1 MQYYTYKGK
10 IPSKRNFAK
19 KRIKSSFSHIE
30 SEENKWLKLSVPA
43 KNGNVFYKAGA
54 DGMFKAIFGDEQN
67 KLEIA
72 KNMLLEDID
81 IETISKVTDLS
92 KEEIEGLK

>member
-1 MQYYTYKGK
+1 
-10 IPSKRNFAK
+10 
-19 KRIKSSFSHIE
+19 
-30 SEENKWLKLSVPA
+30 
-43 KNGNVFYKAGA
+43 
-54 DGMFKAIFGDEQN
+54 MFKAIFGDEQN